1 MALDFPARLGVAV
14 SGLQLSKC
22 RLVTVFLLGK
32 KVDGGRRPR
41 GSSPSRQRQKWR
53 VYTGGHSE
61 ESLANFTSRRPSET
75 RRTDEVKQEQR
86 MVFNGGTSAGRSQ
99 R

>member
-1 MALDFPARLGVAV
+1 MALDFPVRLGVAV

-61 ESLANFTSRRPSET
+61 DSLCYLFLAPNVRNSTHRR
-75 RRTDEVKQEQR
+75 RRCNRKSMAE
-86 MVFNGGTSAGRSQ
+86 
-99 R
+99 